1 MSSFRIE
8 ENIEHPGGYALIR
21 VPGQIPGGETTLA
34 IEQPGSDKPYL
45 GLNGWQTQSVL
56 LNADRVIVSGNQ
68 STLEIGP
75 DIVDHIA
82 EDLRILIRI
91 PAIGFETLTF
101 WPAITH
107 SGRASRTIAL
117 SPFEQSNLAQKV
129 EAKRPQQAEQPSL
142 AQNVSVDIPIASI
155 KSTASAPPTRN
166 NVPIIGA
173 IALLFVLMAG
183 GAFWWF
189 QLRPA
194 SIADAPQQPEIVAAQ
209 NTPAAAPAEAIPVET
224 AQTSEPERPP
234 EPARPAPL
242 NRRSE
247 LQRLNQSGTP
257 RDLFDFGRES
267 LREGEREVGYLAVD
281 IAQQRGHAEA
291 MIQMG
296 RWYDP
301 RYHNDERIF
310 SRPNSEQA
318 ARYYK
323 RAFEAGLSAGSD
335 ELRGLCN
342 SLRRDPPNDP
352 AELEAAQALLANTCP

>member
-8 ENIEHPGGYALIR
+8 ENTEHPGGYALIH
-21 VPGQIPGGETTLA
+21 VPGQIPEGETSLA

-45 GLNGWQTQSVL
+45 GINGWQTQSAL
-56 LNADRVIVSGNQ
+56 LNADRIIVSGNQ

-82 EDLRILIRI
+82 EDLRILIRV
-91 PAIGFETLTF
+91 PAINFETLTF

-107 SGRASRTIAL
+107 SGRATRTVAL

-129 EAKRPQQAEQPSL
+129 EAKRSQQAEQPSL
-142 AQNVSVDIPIASI
+142 AQNASENIPIASI
-155 KSTASAPPTRN
+155 KSTASAPPTGN
-166 NVPIIGA
+166 NAPIIGA
-173 IALLFVLMAG
+173 IALLLVLMAG

-194 SIADAPQQPEIVAAQ
+194 PIAEAPQQTEINSAQ
-209 NTPAAAPAEAIPVET
+209 NPPSPSSTDAAPTGT
-224 AQTSEPERPP
+224 AQPTETPSQAA
-234 EPARPAPL
+234 ARPAPM

-247 LQRLNQSGTP
+247 LQRLNQTASP
-257 RDLFDFGRES
+257 QDIFNFGRES

-281 IAQQRGHAEA
+281 IAQQRGLAEA

-342 SLRRDPPNDP
+342 SLRRDPPNESP
-352 AELEAAQALLANTCP
+352 ELEAAQALLANTCP